1 VAEVVVTVLIG
12 FMIGVCAGL
21 ALVFAG
27 LGAFGNA
34 AAFAVAA
41 LLWLAVAAI
50 PRPGGAS

>member
-1 VAEVVVTVLIG
+1 MSFLIG
-12 FMIGVCAGL
+12 VMIGVCAAL
-21 ALVFAG
+21 ALLFAG